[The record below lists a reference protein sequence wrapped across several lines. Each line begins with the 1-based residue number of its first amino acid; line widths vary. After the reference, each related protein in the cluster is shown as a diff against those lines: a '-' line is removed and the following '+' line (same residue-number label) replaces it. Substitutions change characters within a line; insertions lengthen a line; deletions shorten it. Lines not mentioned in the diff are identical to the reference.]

1 MPLSA
6 PEVVTLARQKNYKA
20 VLPSVTKGFEA
31 VDDSIKIDLPRNPRK
46 YRQIDHS
53 RYLGLGFDAWA
64 IQSIYVI
71 RALLQGGNFSVST
84 LIGYSANG
92 LKFFL
97 SFLGAGSI
105 ESPPA
110 TPNGL
115 TKRHLE
121 RYISWLKLKY
131 PNGTTAKNYYTSFKS
146 LVIVLADYGFVEAD
160 TDDLLPPN
168 PFPYNEQNTKDA
180 DPFTKGEMQRLLGAL
195 KSDLVAIHKGT
206 FLGKGAEAM
215 AVMLL
220 ITAARSGINTTPL
233 LEMTRDALKPHP
245 FVPNL
250 RLITTIKR
258 RGKGAQSK
266 TIRQTNLLDEYSAIP
281 LDGVAVLNK
290 ALEISKPLVAL
301 ASHDICSN
309 VWLYR
314 SGQRGGENKI
324 VSLTAD
330 ALSVTTKN
338 ICERHA
344 LQDDM
349 GNRLNVTLSRLR
361 KTMESRLWKLSG
373 GDILEVSSIMG
384 HTPGVADN
392 HYLKINDEIKIEGA
406 RFVGEAFPDKL
417 RGIHVTPTPPGG
429 CKDSLYGSLAP
440 KDGVNHCSEFVHCLG
455 CPSYAIVGTLEDLYR
470 LFSYQQFLYAEV
482 EYFPTDEWEA
492 WRKRQLD
499 YIRLIDEFT
508 LKKFDSALVAQASAK
523 AKLSPHLFWAKKI
536 DFMKKKRDG
545 QL

>member
-1 MPLSA
+1 MA
-6 PEVVTLARQKNYKA
+6 
-20 VLPSVTKGFEA
+20 
-31 VDDSIKIDLPRNPRK
+31 
-46 YRQIDHS
+46 
-53 RYLGLGFDAWA
+53 
-64 IQSIYVI
+64 
-71 RALLQGGNFSVST
+71 T
-84 LIGYSANG
+84 LIGFSVNG
-92 LKFFL
+92 LRFFL
-97 SFLGAGSI
+97 SFLSGGSV

-121 RYISWLKLKY
+121 RYVSWLKLKY
-131 PNGTTAKNYYTSFKS
+131 PNGSTAKNYYTSFKS
-146 LVIVLADYGFVEAD
+146 LVIVLADYGFVD
-160 TDDLLPPN
+160 TAIDHLLPPN
-168 PFPYNEQNTKDA
+168 PFPNNAQNTKDA
-180 DPFTKGEMQRLLGAL
+180 PPLTMGEMHSLLGAL

-206 FLGKGAEAM
+206 FLSNGAEEM

-266 TIRQTNLLDEYSAIP
+266 TIRQTNMLDEYSAIP

-301 ASHDICSN
+301 ASEEINSY

-314 SGQRGGENKI
+314 SGQRGGANKI
-324 VSLTAD
+324 VALTPG
-330 ALSVTTKN
+330 ALYVSTKN

-344 LQDDM
+344 LQDDL

-373 GDILEVSSIMG
+373 GDIIEVSAVMG
-384 HTPGVADN
+384 HTPQVADN
-392 HYLKINDEIKIEGA
+392 HYLKINDEIKTEGA
-406 RFVGEAFPDKL
+406 TFVGEAFPDKL
-417 RGIHVTPTPPGG
+417 RGINITPTPPGG
-429 CKDSLYGSLAP
+429 CKDSLYGSRAP
-440 KDGVNHCSEFVHCLG
+440 KDGVHHCAEFIHCLG

-482 EYFPTDEWEA
+482 EYFLTDEWGA
-492 WRKRQLD
+492 WRKRQID

-508 LKKFDSALVAQASAK
+508 LQKFDPALVAQARAK
-523 AKLSPHLFWAKKI
+523 AESSPHLFWAKKI
-536 DFMKKKRDG
+536 EFVKKKRNG
-545 QL
+545 GL

>member
-1 MPLSA
+1 M
-6 PEVVTLARQKNYKA
+6 ARQKNYRA
-20 VLPSVTKGFEA
+20 VLPSVTKGFEG

-53 RYLGLGFDAWA
+53 PYLGLGFDAWA

-71 RALLQGGNFSVST
+71 RTLLQGGNFSVST
-84 LIGYSANG
+84 LIGYSTNG
-92 LKFFL
+92 LKCFMDFL
-97 SFLGAGSI
+97 TGGSI

-110 TPNGL
+110 TPNCL
-115 TKRHLE
+115 IKRHLE
-121 RYISWLKLKY
+121 RYVSWLKLKY
-131 PNGTTAKNYYTSFKS
+131 PNGTTAKNYYTSLKS

-160 TDDLLPPN
+160 IDNLMPPN
-168 PFPYNEQNTKDA
+168 PFPNNAQNTKDA
-180 DPFTKGEMQRLLGAL
+180 DPLTMGEMQRLLTAL
-195 KSDLVAIHKGT
+195 RSDLVAIHKGK
-206 FLGKGAEAM
+206 FLGNGAEAM
-215 AVMLL
+215 TVMLL

-233 LEMTRDALKPHP
+233 LEMTRDALQPHP

-250 RLITTIKR
+250 RLINTVKR

-301 ASHDICSN
+301 ASDDISSY

-314 SGQRGGENKI
+314 SGQRGGENNI
-324 VSLTAD
+324 VSLSNTA
-330 ALSVTTKN
+330 LYVSGKS

-344 LQDDM
+344 LQDDR

-373 GDILEVSSIMG
+373 GDILEVSSVMG
-384 HTPGVADN
+384 HTPSVADN
-392 HYLKINDEIKIEGA
+392 HYLRINDEIKAEGA

-417 RGIHVTPTPPGG
+417 RGIHVIPTPPGG

-470 LFSYQQFLYAEV
+470 LFSYQQFLYEEV
-482 EYFPTDEWEA
+482 EYFLTDEWEA
-492 WRKRQLD
+492 WRGRQFD
-499 YIRLIDEFT
+499 YIRMIDEFT
-508 LKKFDSALVAQASAK
+508 LKKFDPNLIAEARNK
-523 AKLSPHLFWAKKI
+523 AELSPHLFWAKKI
-536 DFMKKKRDG
+536 EFMKKKRDG
-545 QL
+545 QI